1 MAILTNVS
9 VEQNSTA
16 FVRTTP
22 QGVNNWTWSP
32 GDNHSVN
39 DHDFLSSSLTAK
51 ILQVSWLVPSLV
63 LIYLAVLDILLALV
77 FIPNSI
83 NKVVSEN
90 VSDSAFLCLTQCG
103 VYYGTAV
110 CTIATLFVMAWD
122 RYRAICKPLHY
133 REEDGIRW
141 TWVRILAAWIYG
153 TTVSTSNG
161 VRQKL
166 FTVTTGCWERRT
178 HILAAPVLSSYLRR
192 HVKTTW
198 PAKAPAVPGDTQAD
212 QKGGRLRFLKAAAIT
227 VLILV
232 AVTSIAG
239 VVMSPQSLSNTD
251 EDKPAVKLPSYESK
265 GDDQA
270 GSGDSEGL
278 SPHSGWKGV
287 RVKPRDFVGNDTG
300 VPHAPDDT
308 ASNDAPLISDA
319 MISVGMTPP
328 TGHAENARVPDNQ
341 TETYRSEGWKRFRRR
356 PTVPTHAGDEER
368 EVTHDW
374 GYTTGGNHCSNV
386 RVRRRVSK
394 APRHDSETYPATDDS
409 SAANMSPLEPKPG
422 FPIDQKVSGDVDRKR
437 ATAMDSVYA
446 KNSTDLNLYLDAV
459 LTENIMNM
467 KRRKRKH
474 HHRRAVQNVSN
485 GTNGAKSSSC
495 WPHLNAI
502 LLGNQ
507 PQLKRCAAGPQAA
520 GLGIALQVD
529 SKALVLVCLGIGCS
543 CFIDIFERIAAE
555 ASRLAHYNKRS
566 TISSR
571 EIQTAVR
578 LLLPGELAKH
588 AVMSEG
594 TKAVTKYTSSK

>member
-1 MAILTNVS
+1 MS
-9 VEQNSTA
+9 
-16 FVRTTP
+16 
-22 QGVNNWTWSP
+22 
-32 GDNHSVN
+32 
-39 DHDFLSSSLTAK
+39 
-51 ILQVSWLVPSLV
+51 
-63 LIYLAVLDILLALV
+63 
-77 FIPNSI
+77 
-83 NKVVSEN
+83 
-90 VSDSAFLCLTQCG
+90 
-103 VYYGTAV
+103 
-110 CTIATLFVMAWD
+110 
-122 RYRAICKPLHY
+122 
-133 REEDGIRW
+133 
-141 TWVRILAAWIYG
+141 
-153 TTVSTSNG
+153 
-161 VRQKL
+161 
-166 FTVTTGCWERRT
+166 RRRGR
-178 HILAAPVLSSYLRR
+178 RR
-192 HVKTTW
+192 HRRSR
-198 PAKAPAVPGDTQAD
+198 AVTFPRCPPSDTHAD

-239 VVMSPQSLSNTD
+239 VVMTTQSLSNTG
-251 EDKPAVKLPSYESK
+251 EDKPAVNLPPYGSK

-270 GSGDSEGL
+270 GSGDSE
-278 SPHSGWKGV
+278 V

-308 ASNDAPLISDA
+308 ALNDAPLISDA

-328 TGHAENARVPDNQ
+328 TGHAENAQVPDNQ
-341 TETYRSEGWKRFRRR
+341 TETFRSEGWKRFRVEQNHTEGVDNTTEV
-356 PTVPTHAGDEER
+356 PTVPPHAGDEER

-374 GYTTGGNHCSNV
+374 GYTTGRNHCSNV

-409 SAANMSPLEPKPG
+409 SAANMSHLEPKPG
-422 FPIDQKVSGDVDRKR
+422 FPINQKVSGDVDDRKR
-437 ATAMDSVYA
+437 ATAMDTVHA

-467 KRRKRKH
+467 KSRKRKH
-474 HHRRAVQNVSN
+474 HHRRVLKRIKRHKRSKAIIVLAAVGVLIAGSMAYVCL
-485 GTNGAKSSSC
+485 GRIYRYCVPVHSSS
-495 WPHLNAI
+495 LNAI

-507 PQLKRCAAGPQAA
+507 PKLKRCAAGPQAA
-520 GLGIALQVD
+520 GVGIALQID
-529 SKALVLVCLGIGCS
+529 SKALVLVCLGIGPWGHDTDWPLFS
-543 CFIDIFERIAAE
+543 MADIFERIAAE